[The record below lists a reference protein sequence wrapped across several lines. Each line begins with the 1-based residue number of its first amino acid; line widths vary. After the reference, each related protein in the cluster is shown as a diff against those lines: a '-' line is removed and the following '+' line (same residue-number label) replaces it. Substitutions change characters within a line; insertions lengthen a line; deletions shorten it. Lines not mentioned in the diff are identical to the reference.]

1 MNDTEEDRSLCSVDF
16 SDVPLYPFSLDN
28 QSSTGRIQMKLSKTD
43 FLDVHQ
49 AFLELHNL
57 YYLCNALRQ
66 NKLKIVFK
74 WFILSSSLNIDSLVQ
89 LHE

>member
-1 MNDTEEDRSLCSVDF
+1 
-16 SDVPLYPFSLDN
+16 
-28 QSSTGRIQMKLSKTD
+28 MKLSKTD

-74 WFILSSSLNIDSLVQ
+74 WFILGISLNIDSFVQ
-89 LHE
+89 LRTGEKILKYYNYYIYHMHIHSTCTEYAHT